1 MGRPPTITRER
12 LIDTARRVFA
22 AKGFDSTTLAD
33 IAKELGVTPAAIL
46 RHVDSKQA
54 LFGLAMQSGML
65 LEPPQCILEL
75 PKIDAKSDPRA
86 VLRRIAEGFVP
97 FIQDVLATRIVVAM
111 HASSRSTSLVLPF
124 DPEADNPPRR
134 GLKIVADYFRR
145 AAEAG
150 VMRISDPRA
159 AALLFMGSLQGYVL
173 SHTVLKISPPVP
185 LDEYI
190 DALLELWTSGALSPS
205 PPRRGEKVPK
215 ADEGA
220 SRSRGARPLTRL
232 RHPLPASGARAE
244 KAGGPRAVKRNVSP
258 NRDRGRGARARDDR
272 RAAVPALQPD
282 AEAGRPQRLARS
294 ANRGGRVAGRRPRR
308 PRSDR

>member
-1 MGRPPTITRER
+1 MARPPTITRDR

-22 AKGFDSTTLAD
+22 AKGFEATTLAE

-54 LFGLAMQSGML
+54 LFGLAMKSGML
-65 LEPPQCILEL
+65 LDPPQCILEL
-75 PKIDAKSDPRA
+75 PRIDAKTDPRV

-97 FIQDVLATRIVVAM
+97 FIQDVLATRIAVSM
-111 HASSRSTSLVLPF
+111 HASSHGTSLVLPF

-145 AAEAG
+145 AAAAG

-173 SHTVLKISPPVP
+173 SHSVLKITPAVP

-190 DALLELWTSGALSPS
+190 DALLELWTSGAL
-205 PPRRGEKVPK
+205 K
-215 ADEGA
+215 
-220 SRSRGARPLTRL
+220 T
-232 RHPLPASGARAE
+232 
-244 KAGGPRAVKRNVSP
+244 GGTRAVKRNVSP
-258 NRDRGRGARARDDR
+258 NRDRDRGARARGDR

-282 AEAGRPQRLARS
+282 AEAGRPQRLAGS
-294 ANRGGRVAGRRPRR
+294 ADRGGRVARRRPRR

>member
-190 DALLELWTSGALSPS
+190 DALLELWTSGAL
-205 PPRRGEKVPK
+205 
-215 ADEGA
+215 
-220 SRSRGARPLTRL
+220 
-232 RHPLPASGARAE
+232 

-282 AEAGRPQRLARS
+282 AEAGRPQRVARS

>member
-1 MGRPPTITRER
+1 MGRPPTINRER

-22 AKGFDSTTLAD
+22 AKGFDATTLAD

-46 RHVDSKQA
+46 RHVNSKQA

-65 LEPPQCILEL
+65 LDPPACILEL
-75 PKIDAKSDPRA
+75 PRIDAKTDPRA
-86 VLRRIAEGFVP
+86 VLRRIAEEFVP

-111 HASSRSTSLVLPF
+111 HASSRSTSVVLPF

-150 VMRISDPRA
+150 VLRLSDPHA

-173 SHTVLKISPPVP
+173 SHTVLKITPPVP
-185 LDEYI
+185 LNDYI
-190 DALLELWTSGALSPS
+190 DALLDLWTSGAIRS
-205 PPRRGEKVPK
+205 G
-215 ADEGA
+215 G
-220 SRSRGARPLTRL
+220 SRAI
-232 RHPLPASGARAE
+232 
-244 KAGGPRAVKRNVSP
+244 KRNVSP
-258 NRDRGRGARARDDR
+258 NRDRDRGARARGDR
-272 RAAVPALQPD
+272 PAAVH
-282 AEAGRPQRLARS
+282 ARS
-294 ANRGGRVAGRRPRR
+294 AKAEAAGAERVARSADRAGRVARRRPRR